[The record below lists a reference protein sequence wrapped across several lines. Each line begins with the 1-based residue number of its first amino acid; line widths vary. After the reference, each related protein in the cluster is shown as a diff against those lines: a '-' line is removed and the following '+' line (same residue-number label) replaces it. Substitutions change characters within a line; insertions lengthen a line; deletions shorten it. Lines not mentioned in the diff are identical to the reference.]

1 MRGPGQRKGSSG
13 LCGGR
18 LPWDGQCCLEH
29 ILDDHRVHLKGPGR
43 GETVYWV
50 GAQTMAQRTRLRVR
64 GKINIMNFV
73 PYFSLHAIC
82 SLSSVQKGN
91 CIILSLQSV
100 EFDLRSWG
108 GIELDQGQY
117 PESGPGQVRSP
128 NHSANLA
135 ARVDGGVPVQADQ
148 LGQPRLNQH
157 LPFDNRGKPWKS
169 WRQDP
174 CNFHPTKPR
183 LLLCQQRS
191 HKDQANYFTLL
202 PAPTVDKW
210 TKLRLSEELQNEKIK
225 LKFFNN
231 DEEMLSVDN
240 SKAVGLENVKVYASD
255 P

>member
-210 TKLRLSEELQNEKIK
+210 TKLWMSQELQN
-225 LKFFNN
+225 
-231 DEEMLSVDN
+231 
-240 SKAVGLENVKVYASD
+240 G
-255 P
+255 